1 MDGRAEVYVSTL
13 DSRVD
18 FGAGAGRSFV
28 ACSFELADVARVLLL
43 DLPGVEDVRV
53 REGAKP
59 KLFVITSGKDLDRD
73 FRIAQRL
80 VQVEDV
86 KPNTFLHYDVV
97 PADKAHLV
105 PVDAVSIR

>member
-1 MDGRAEVYVSTL
+1 MHSTAEVYVSTVAPRMDL
-13 DSRVD
+13 
-18 FGAGAGRSFV
+18 GAASGRGVV

-43 DLPGVEDVRV
+43 DLPGVLDVRL
-53 REGAKP
+53 RAGAKP
-59 KLFVITSGKDLDRD
+59 KLFVITSGKDLERD
-73 FRIAQRL
+73 FCIAQRL

-97 PADKAHLV
+97 PAEKAHLV